1 MNEKNRELLEQVIQA
16 ELETLSGMEVG
27 SEPYK
32 IAVDGL
38 TKLIDRATN
47 LKKMEEDA
55 SDKVKQRIWDNS
67 TRETENNLRKELANA
82 ELALKREQMEIEKS
96 ERKFS
101 NGIAIA
107 SIVVPSMITIW
118 GTFKTLKFEEQGT
131 VTTIMGRG
139 FINKLL
145 PKK

>member
-32 IAVDGL
+32 ISVDGL

>member
-1 MNEKNRELLEQVIQA
+1 MNEKNRELLEEEIQA
-16 ELETLSGMEVG
+16 ELEALSGMDVG

-32 IAVDGL
+32 IVVDGL

-55 SDKVKQRIWDNS
+55 SDKAKQRILDSS
-67 TRETENNLRKELANA
+67 TKETENNLRKELANA
-82 ELALKREQMEIEKS
+82 ELALKREQMEIEKA

>member
-1 MNEKNRELLEQVIQA
+1 MNEKNRELLEEEIQA

-55 SDKVKQRIWDNS
+55 SDKAKQRILDSS
-67 TRETENNLRKELANA
+67 TKETENNFRKELVYA
-82 ELALKREQMEIEKS
+82 ELALK
-96 ERKFS
+96 
-101 NGIAIA
+101 
-107 SIVVPSMITIW
+107 
-118 GTFKTLKFEEQGT
+118 
-131 VTTIMGRG
+131 
-139 FINKLL
+139 
-145 PKK
+145 